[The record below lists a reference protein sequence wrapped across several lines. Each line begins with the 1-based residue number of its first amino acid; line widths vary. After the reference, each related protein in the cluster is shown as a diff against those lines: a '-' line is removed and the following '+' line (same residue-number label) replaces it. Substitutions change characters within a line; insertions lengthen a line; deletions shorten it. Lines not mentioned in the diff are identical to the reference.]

1 MSADQAT
8 KEEEVTEDAA
18 AETEEAVEAATD
30 EEVTEDEAVEEAAED
45 EAEEPASDRPKAKL
59 GTIVGEK
66 LGMTQIFT
74 EDSRAVPVTV
84 IKVGPCYVTQ
94 IKTKDN
100 DGYKSVQISFGETK
114 PSRLNSPESG
124 HFAKAGVAPARH
136 LVEVRVDS
144 VDGFELG
151 QEVDIES
158 LFEKG
163 SRADVTGVSKGKGF
177 SGVMKRH
184 NFKGQ
189 GASHGNHKKHR
200 APGSIGACA
209 TPARVFKG
217 MKMAGRMGG
226 DRTTILN
233 LEVVQV
239 DAERGLLALGGAVP
253 GAKGSVV
260 VVRGAVKSRA

>member
-1 MSADQAT
+1 VSTEEAT
-8 KEEEVTEDAA
+8 IEEEVTEDVAEDASESDAPAEAEAA
-18 AETEEAVEAATD
+18 EEAVE
-30 EEVTEDEAVEEAAED
+30 ESVESLIELTA
-45 EAEEPASDRPKAKL
+45 
-59 GTIVGEK
+59 IVGEK

-74 EDSRAVPVTV
+74 EDARAVPVTV
-84 IKVGPCYVTQ
+84 IKAGPCYVTQ
-94 IKTKDN
+94 VKTEGV
-100 DGYKSVQISFGETK
+100 DGYNAVQISFGGVK
-114 PSRLNSPESG
+114 PNRVNKPDAG

-144 VDGFELG
+144 TDGFEVGQTIDLG
-151 QEVDIES
+151 AS
-158 LFEKG
+158 FSKG
-163 SRADVTGVSKGKGF
+163 GRADVTGVSKGKGF
-177 SGVMKRH
+177 QGVMKRH

-233 LEVVQV
+233 LEIV
-239 DAERGLLALGGAVP
+239 DVDIQNGLLVLGGAVP
-253 GAKGSVV
+253 GPKGSVV
-260 VVRGAVKSRA
+260 IVRGAVKARA

>member
-8 KEEEVTEDAA
+8 
-18 AETEEAVEAATD
+18 TEESVEVETPDAVVDDA
-30 EEVTEDEAVEEAAED
+30 AVEEVEEETTD
-45 EAEEPASDRPKAKL
+45 ESAPEQPKAKL

-74 EDSRAVPVTV
+74 EDARAVPVTV

-94 IKTKDN
+94 VKTKDS

-114 PSRLNSPESG
+114 PSRVNSPESG

-144 VDGFELG
+144 IDGFELG
-151 QEVDIES
+151 QEVDIENS
-158 LFEKG
+158 FSKG

-184 NFKGQ
+184 NFKGL
-189 GASHGNHKKHR
+189 GASHGTHKKHR

-233 LEVVQV
+233 LEVIQV
-239 DAERGLLALGGAVP
+239 DAERGLIALGGAVP